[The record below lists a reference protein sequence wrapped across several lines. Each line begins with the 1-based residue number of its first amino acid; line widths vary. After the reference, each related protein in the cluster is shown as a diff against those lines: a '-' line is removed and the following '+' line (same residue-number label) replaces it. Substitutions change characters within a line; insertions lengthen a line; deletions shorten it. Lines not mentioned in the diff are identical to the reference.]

1 MKKNPAL
8 DVQFA
13 SALPALPKNRK
24 LAIAYS
30 GGLDSSILLHVAHQW
45 AKQNQAT
52 LHAFH
57 IHHGLSPNADT
68 WLSHCEQQ
76 CAALNVTF
84 AARRITLEGIK
95 QSGVEAAA
103 RKQRYAALGDLC
115 REHGVELLLTAHH
128 LDDQAETV
136 LLQLLRG
143 SGTAGLSGMDGSNS
157 AAGLLQNDRLLLA
170 RPLLAVS
177 RRQLEA
183 FQQAHAVPHIEDES
197 NADPRYARN
206 ALRNLVMPALA
217 EHFPGFQERFARSAQ
232 HAQSAQRLLDELADQ
247 DLAAAL
253 APELQAAPGAGGR
266 AATLAS
272 AAPATGPAPA
282 GTALAAVPPV
292 AAGVAAG
299 SAAMIGTHSA
309 GTLSV
314 AHMRTLSHDRNCN
327 LLRRWFHQR
336 GLAMPS
342 TAWLHEMLEQLLS
355 AGEDTNLCVTHP
367 ECEVRRHRGRLLLA
381 PRRPELAGMR
391 EDKFDDSP
399 AQAFRWQG
407 ETQIDFPDYGGV
419 LHIDEVVDQ
428 AGQGGLDAA
437 WLQGRALTIG
447 FRNGG
452 ETLKPA
458 RNRPTRALKR
468 HYQALGIPA
477 WDRERLPV
485 VKTGDEVLFA
495 AGIGMDCHHLVADG
509 GKRVIFRWVTK

>member
-1 MKKNPAL
+1 MKKSPEL
-8 DVQFA
+8 DQLFA
-13 SALPALPKNRK
+13 ASLPALPHNRK
-24 LAIAYS
+24 IAIAYS
-30 GGLDSSILLHVAHQW
+30 GGLDSSVLLHLAHAWVKESNAQ
-45 AKQNQAT
+45 

-57 IHHGLSPNADT
+57 VHHGLSPNADA
-68 WLSHCEQQ
+68 WLAHCEQQ

-84 AARRITLEGIK
+84 GARRIVLQGIK

-115 REHGVELLLTAHH
+115 REHGVNLLLTAHH

-143 SGTAGLSGMDGSNS
+143 SGTAGLSGMDSSNS
-157 AAGLLQNDRLLLA
+157 AADLLQNDGLLLA
-170 RPLLAVS
+170 RPLLAAS

-183 FQQAHAVPHIEDES
+183 FQQAHAVSHIEDES

-217 EHFPGFQERFARSAQ
+217 QHFPGFQERFARSAQ

-253 APELQAAPGAGGR
+253 EAD
-266 AATLAS
+266 S
-272 AAPATGPAPA
+272 
-282 GTALAAVPPV
+282 
-292 AAGVAAG
+292 
-299 SAAMIGTHSA
+299 
-309 GTLSV
+309 LSV
-314 AHMRTLSHDRNCN
+314 AYLHTLSQDRSCN

-336 GLAMPS
+336 GLSMPS

-355 AGEDTNLCVTHP
+355 ARDDANLCVTHP

-381 PRRPELAGMR
+381 PRLPELAGMR
-391 EDKFDDSP
+391 EDKFDDAP
-399 AQAFRWQG
+399 EQAFRWQG
-407 ETQIDFPDYGGV
+407 EAQIAFPDYGGV
-419 LHIDEVVDQ
+419 LHIDET
-428 AGQGGLDAA
+428 GQGGLDAA
-437 WLQGRALTIG
+437 WLQGQKLSIG
-447 FRNGG
+447 FRSGG

-458 RNRPTRALKR
+458 HNRPTRALKR

-477 WDRERLPV
+477 WERERLPV
-485 VKTGDEVLFA
+485 VKTAGEVLYA

-509 GKRVIFRWVTK
+509 GKRVVFRWEAK